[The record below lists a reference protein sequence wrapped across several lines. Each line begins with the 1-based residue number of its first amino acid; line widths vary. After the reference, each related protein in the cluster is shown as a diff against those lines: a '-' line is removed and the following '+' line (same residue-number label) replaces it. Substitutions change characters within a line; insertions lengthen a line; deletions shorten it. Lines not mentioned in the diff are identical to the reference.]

1 MPSVR
6 FLRDGEQRR
15 ATSGGGELG
24 RPYPRYVTRLLIS
37 IVYFLSMVISL
48 LSYIDSR
55 IVNANNYS
63 I

>member
-24 RPYPRYVTRLLIS
+24 RPYPRYVTT
-37 IVYFLSMVISL
+37 YFYRILSQYGDIL
-48 LSYIDSR
+48 TELYR
-55 IVNANNYS
+55 F
-63 I
+63 